1 MTNLMILIQDRLKVK
16 SLNKWLNHCQDIG
29 LSCRDIAELVR
40 EETGITVS
48 KSVVHNWI
56 SDVTPSSKT
65 KY

>member
-16 SLNKWLNHCQDIG
+16 SLNKWLNHCLDIG

-56 SDVTPSSKT
+56 TNVTPSSKT
-65 KY
+65 K

>member
-16 SLNKWLNHCQDIG
+16 SLKGWLNQKQAEG
-29 LSCRDIAELVR
+29 LSCRDIAEAVKD
-40 EETGITVS
+40 ETGITVS

-65 KY
+65 KK